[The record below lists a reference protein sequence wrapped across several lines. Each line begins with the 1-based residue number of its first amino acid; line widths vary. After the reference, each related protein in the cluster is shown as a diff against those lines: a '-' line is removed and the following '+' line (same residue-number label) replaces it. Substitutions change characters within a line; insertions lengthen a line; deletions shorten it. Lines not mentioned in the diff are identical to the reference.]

1 MKHVFTAI
9 FFTSAL
15 AFAGAAPA
23 AQLPQSD
30 LAQEQVQSS
39 SVNINKAD
47 IAELQSALF
56 GVGEAKA
63 QAIVDYRTA
72 NGDFASVDEI
82 LEVKG
87 IGPAILERNRD
98 RLSLD

>member
-1 MKHVFTAI
+1 MKHVFAAI
-9 FFTSAL
+9 LLTSTL
-15 AFAGAAPA
+15 AFSGAAPA
-23 AQLPQSD
+23 AQLPQGD
-30 LAQEQVQSS
+30 LAQEQVQLS

-47 IAELQSALF
+47 IAELQAALF
-56 GVGEAKA
+56 GVGQAKA